1 MKDSISIAVDE
12 FSTPVLVS
20 GDKGDSIRSIEEKMN
35 EHGVRHIPILDE
47 GRPVG
52 IISDR
57 DIHLLCE
64 IEKENK
70 LIAIDI
76 MVNEPFCVSLG
87 TPLDEVAFQMSQK
100 KIGSALVVDGESKLD
115 SIFTSVDGLNALI
128 EVIRGD
134 ID

>member
-1 MKDSISIAVDE
+1 
-12 FSTPVLVS
+12 
-20 GDKGDSIRSIEEKMN
+20 
-35 EHGVRHIPILDE
+35 
-47 GRPVG
+47 
-52 IISDR
+52 
-57 DIHLLCE
+57 
-64 IEKENK
+64 
-70 LIAIDI
+70 